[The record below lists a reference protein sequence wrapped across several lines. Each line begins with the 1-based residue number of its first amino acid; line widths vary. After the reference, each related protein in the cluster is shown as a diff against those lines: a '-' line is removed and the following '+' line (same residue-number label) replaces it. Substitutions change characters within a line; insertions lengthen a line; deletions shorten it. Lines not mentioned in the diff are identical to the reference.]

1 MKLRMLSILHQEKGT
16 ALIIAIGM
24 LAVLSILGTVVLT
37 ASTRDLGLSG
47 GFLPARQT
55 FYTADRA
62 VEYAMNPELLLT
74 LEAKDDSID
83 LKTATAQFDNEISLT
98 KTHGEIIES
107 FGIGILNS
115 GRITRS
121 DDVPGTLL
129 NTRYRPA
136 PEGAGTVS
144 NAAFFHIEVTA
155 TANNAREA
163 HIDVMAIAEKITA
176 PPWGGGGG
184 SM

>member
-1 MKLRMLSILHQEKGT
+1 MKLHMLSILHQEKGT

-37 ASTRDLGLSG
+37 TSTRDLGLSG

-55 FYTADRA
+55 LYTADRA

-74 LEAKDDSID
+74 LEVKDESID
-83 LKTATAQFDNEISLT
+83 LKTATAQFDNNISLT

-107 FGIGILNS
+107 FGVGTLNS

-121 DDVPGTLL
+121 DDVPSTLL
-129 NTRYRPA
+129 NTRYRTA
-136 PEGAGTVS
+136 PEGAGTVV
-144 NAAFFHIEVTA
+144 NAAYFHIEVSA
-155 TANNAREA
+155 TANTARDS